1 MTRAILEPVDA
12 DIDPRVL
19 RDIYG
24 QFPSGVAAVC
34 ALVDGSPVGMA
45 VSSFT
50 SVSVQP
56 PLVSVCIANTS
67 TTWPVLRAG
76 RRLGV
81 SVLGEAHEEACRR
94 LAARTD
100 DRFRGLDLHVSG
112 NGAVLVDGAPAW
124 LDCSVEAEYPA
135 GDHTV
140 VLLRIA
146 GFRIDPRARPLIFHR
161 SGFRQLVER

>member
-1 MTRAILEPVDA
+1 MTQAILKPVDA

-19 RDIYG
+19 RDVYG

-34 ALVDGSPVGMA
+34 ASVDGSLVGMA

-50 SVSVQP
+50 SVSVEP

-81 SVLGEAHEEACRR
+81 SVLGQAHEEACRR

-100 DRFRGLDLHVSG
+100 DRFRELDLHVSDH
-112 NGAVLVDGAPAW
+112 GAVLIDGAPAW
-124 LDCSVEAEYPA
+124 LDCRVEAEYPA
-135 GDHTV
+135 GDHTL

-146 GFRIDPRARPLIFHR
+146 GFRIDLGTRPLIFHR
-161 SGFRQLVER
+161 SVFRQLVDE